1 MAAGMAR
8 SLRPQ
13 PEPGYFSAQVVEARR
28 FHLRRMGPAGPPVQ
42 VVSGGFERCRP
53 DYRIDRTGFPHPIL
67 EFVVAGAGRLEL
79 GAATHLLVPGTVF
92 VYGRGVAHRMSC
104 DPARPLRKYFVAM
117 AGPGLRAHLAR
128 HGLRPGRVLRVG
140 QLDRIQHLL
149 DDLIA
154 FALGDRADR
163 ETCCASLCHYL
174 ITKLSDLAAP
184 EGAAE
189 ARACATYERC
199 RTYMESHFLTAGG
212 TRGVARACHVDESYL
227 CRLFQRFGRE
237 RPFHYLQ
244 HLRLNHA
251 AAVLLGGERM
261 VKDLAA
267 ELGFGDPA
275 NFTRAF
281 RRWFGVSPQEFR
293 RGRLSEGP
301 ARRAGPAPAM

>member
-1 MAAGMAR
+1 MAR
-8 SLRPQ
+8 SPRPV

-28 FHLRRMGPAGPPVQ
+28 FHLRRMGSDGPPVQ
-42 VVSGGFERCRP
+42 VVSGGVEQCRS
-53 DYRIDRTGFPHPIL
+53 DYRIDRPGFPHPIL
-67 EFVVAGAGRLEL
+67 EFVVAGTGRLEL
-79 GAATHLLVPGTVF
+79 ESATHLLVPGTVF
-92 VYGRGVAHRMSC
+92 VYGRGVAHRMTC
-104 DPARPLRKYFVAM
+104 DPGRPLRKYFLAL
-117 AGPGLRAHLAR
+117 AGPGVRAHLAR

-140 QLDRIQHLL
+140 QPDRIRHLL
-149 DDLIA
+149 DDLIE

-163 ETCCASLCHYL
+163 EACCASLAYYL
-174 ITKLSDLAAP
+174 IAKLSGLAAP

-189 ARACATYERC
+189 ARAYATYQRC
-199 RTYMESHFLTAGG
+199 RTYMESNFLMADG
-212 TRGVARACHVDESYL
+212 TRGVARACHLDESYL

-251 AAVLLGGERM
+251 AAVLQGGNRLI
-261 VKDLAA
+261 KDLAA

-293 RGRLSEGP
+293 RGRLSGGHP
-301 ARRAGPAPAM
+301 GVAGPATTA